1 MRRDGLRI
9 LMIAD
14 VSPLQRAG
22 GSARAIREQTL
33 GLSRRGHSLT
43 VVCRHPGGEIPIDSR
58 LENARVHHYG
68 VARNHP
74 LAYAVTS
81 LYGARRAYQRLFRKQ
96 VWDAVIFHQPFS
108 AVGIRP
114 ILPSSQTC
122 LYYFYS
128 PAGVEYRLRAT
139 QPRTGRYGLGSRVI
153 SALLKRLEKRAI
165 RKVDRVVVL
174 SHFSRDLL
182 EDEHGRSSP
191 QVTLIPGGVD
201 LNHFQPSVDRDRT
214 RREIGVPTDIPFLL
228 TIRDLEQRMGIDTF
242 LDALSSLS
250 NDTPISCVIGGSG
263 PLRAY
268 LEERASR
275 STVKGTVRF
284 LGHIPEGDLPLYYQ
298 AADVFVLPT
307 QAHEGFG
314 LVTVEA
320 LACGTPVVATPVGAT
335 PEILGPLDAQLLASD
350 SSAAALARSISRALP
365 LGGDTSYRQRCRRY
379 AEKHFSWEHH
389 VERLEQ
395 EIEALLRTSSTLHPD
410 QDESSRVREDRNG
423 VA

>member
-9 LMIAD
+9 LMVAD

-43 VVCRHPGGEIPIDSR
+43 VVCRHPGGEVPIDSQ

-68 VARNHP
+68 VARNNP

-81 LYGARRAYQRLFRKQ
+81 LYGAKRAYRHLFRRQ
-96 VWDAVIFHQPFS
+96 MWDTVIFHQPFS

-114 ILPSSQTC
+114 MLPSSQTC

-128 PAGVEYRLRAT
+128 PAGVEYQLRAT
-139 QPRTGRYGLGSRVI
+139 QPRTGRCGLGAKII
-153 SALLKRLEKRAI
+153 SVLLKRLEKRALQ
-165 RKVDRVVVL
+165 KVNRVVVL
-174 SHFSRDLL
+174 SRFSRDLL
-182 EDEHGRSSP
+182 EDQHGRSSP
-191 QVTLIPGGVD
+191 QVVLIPGGVD
-201 LNHFQPSVDRDRT
+201 LDHFQPSSDRDKT
-214 RREIGVPTDIPFLL
+214 RRELSIPTNTSFLL
-228 TIRDLEQRMGIDTF
+228 TIRDLEQRMGIDTL
-242 LDALSSLS
+242 LDALPSVKT
-250 NDTPISCVIGGSG
+250 DTPFSCAIGGSG

-275 STVKGTVRF
+275 SAAKGMVRF
-284 LGHIPEGDLPLYYQ
+284 LGHIPEEQLPLYYQ

-335 PEILGPLDAQLLASD
+335 PEILKPLDEKLLASD
-350 SSAAALARSISRALP
+350 SSARSLAHSISRALP
-365 LGGDTSYRQRCRRY
+365 LGKDTAYRERCRRY
-379 AEKHFSWEHH
+379 TEKYFSWENH

-395 EIEALLRTSSTLHPD
+395 EIATLLRMSSHPHPI
-410 QDESSRVREDRNG
+410 QEDSPPVHENRNG
-423 VA
+423 LS